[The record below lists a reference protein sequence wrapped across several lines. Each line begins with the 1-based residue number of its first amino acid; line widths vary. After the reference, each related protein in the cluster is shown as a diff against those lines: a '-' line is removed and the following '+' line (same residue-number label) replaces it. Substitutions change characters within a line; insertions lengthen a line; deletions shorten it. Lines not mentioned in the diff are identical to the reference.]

1 MRSGHFFAAPELL
14 LQSVVVTG
22 KRRRRML
29 KRLAQGLELGH
40 SEHVLNHVDE
50 LEDACEDYMRAVAQ

>member
-1 MRSGHFFAAPELL
+1 
-14 LQSVVVTG
+14 
-22 KRRRRML
+22 ML